1 MNSSFCLPGSILIFL
16 SFLKDS
22 FASVLELLCW
32 TLQLHKSTLLGSRMS
47 MPLGKQVFFTGVVA
61 SGGCALLYYLMQKT
75 FSRASYYQLALE
87 HLHSHPEA
95 LEALGTPLNVHY
107 LRLTDKYNFVDIAD
121 AKLKI
126 PVSGPKSE
134 GHLYVS
140 SSRDA
145 PFKRDYTCG
154 FSQLEPSGG
163 LLRAQGWPAD
173 SPVQAQWGEEQ
184 RAENGVKV
192 SKTSPSEPGLPP
204 HHVRPRGC
212 RPAPRSGWLHVWAY
226 SDLRII
232 LI

>member
-1 MNSSFCLPGSILIFL
+1 MVVMNSSFCLPGSILIFL
-16 SFLKDS
+16 SFLKDN

-32 TLQLHKSTLLGSRMS
+32 TLQLHKSTLLGQLYFDDFQGSWATKWQKSLGSRMS
-47 MPLGKQVFFTGVVA
+47 VPLGKQLFFTGVAA
-61 SGGCALLYYLMQKT
+61 SGGCALLYYLIQKT

-134 GHLYVS
+134 GYLYVT

-145 PFKRDYTCG
+145 PFKRWNLQEV
-154 FSQLEPSGG
+154 FLELKDGQQIPLFKPSG
-163 LLRAQGWPAD
+163 
-173 SPVQAQWGEEQ
+173 
-184 RAENGVKV
+184 ENSNELK
-192 SKTSPSEPGLPP
+192 KE
-204 HHVRPRGC
+204 
-212 RPAPRSGWLHVWAY
+212 
-226 SDLRII
+226 
-232 LI
+232 

>member
-1 MNSSFCLPGSILIFL
+1 MEVCWDSSAGLYSCTKALLGQLYFDDFQGSWAT
-16 SFLKDS
+16 K
-22 FASVLELLCW
+22 W
-32 TLQLHKSTLLGSRMS
+32 RKSLGSRMS
-47 MPLGKQVFFTGVVA
+47 VPLGKQVFFTGVAA

-134 GHLYVS
+134 GYLYVT

-145 PFKRDYTCG
+145 PFKRWNLQEV
-154 FSQLEPSGG
+154 FLELKDGQQIPLFKPSG
-163 LLRAQGWPAD
+163 
-173 SPVQAQWGEEQ
+173 
-184 RAENGVKV
+184 ENSNELK
-192 SKTSPSEPGLPP
+192 KE
-204 HHVRPRGC
+204 
-212 RPAPRSGWLHVWAY
+212 
-226 SDLRII
+226 
-232 LI
+232 